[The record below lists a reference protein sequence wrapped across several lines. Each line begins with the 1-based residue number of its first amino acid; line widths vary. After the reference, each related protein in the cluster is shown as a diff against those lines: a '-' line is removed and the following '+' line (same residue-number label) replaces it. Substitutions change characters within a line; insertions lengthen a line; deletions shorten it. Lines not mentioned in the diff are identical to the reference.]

1 MVALSAGARAVLE
14 ARHGDPFAF
23 LGMHAAGGN
32 LCVRV
37 FLPWAR
43 RLWAVDAATGE
54 VAGELSRVHEEG
66 LWSGMLGRRPRFRSP
81 PRADGAL
88 ATTDIDDGH
97 SLPPALR

>member
-43 RLWAVDAATGE
+43 RVWAVDAATGE
-54 VAGELSRVHEEG
+54 VAGEVSRGHGGG
-66 LWSGMLGRRPRFRSP
+66 LWLGMVGRPPRFRYP
-81 PRADGAL
+81 LAAQGAA
-88 ATTDIDDGH
+88 ATACVAHGCG
-97 SLPPALR
+97 LP